1 MKTLQLWRRSTVFI
15 VNYEHISILV
25 LIVNF
30 GQAEVC
36 WVHMGKTNTFVDKT
50 E

>member
-1 MKTLQLWRRSTVFI
+1 MKTLQQWRRSTVFI

-25 LIVNF
+25 LIADF

-36 WVHMGKTNTFVDKT
+36 WVHMDKTNTFKGKT